1 VGLALLLV
9 ALAALLLAAPALGS
23 SDRVR
28 PNLKGGLQLMEGE
41 LSVEPPMQT
50 LMACVDMPLPDSDND
65 GFPDQNDYYP
75 FDPTRH

>member
-1 VGLALLLV
+1 
-9 ALAALLLAAPALGS
+9 
-23 SDRVR
+23 
-28 PNLKGGLQLMEGE
+28 MEGE